1 MNKERDIL
9 ILGIESSCD
18 DTSASVIKNGYLL
31 SNIIAGDDDMKT
43 KMLSIC
49 ILISAILISLS
60 IAFSATFNFLAG
72 AYDRYDFYVDGSRH
86 TVYTF
91 DKYTGDYAKNIIL
104 KDMSGNWND
113 MR

>member
-1 MNKERDIL
+1 
-9 ILGIESSCD
+9 
-18 DTSASVIKNGYLL
+18 
-31 SNIIAGDDDMKT
+31 MKT

-49 ILISAILISLS
+49 ILVSAILISLS
-60 IAFSATFNFLAG
+60 IAFSAAFNFLAG

-91 DKYTGDYAKNIIL
+91 DKYTGEYAKNIVPNNF
-104 KDMSGNWND
+104 SGNLNN